1 MCVEQEQYLLSTHEF
16 SWTCQASTIVGM
28 PINRWLSGKRVP
40 PLLHKLLGQL
50 KIKDEELNNLKG
62 EWAKKEQDMKQKL
75 EVLNYEKQRSLQK
88 QEALQRE
95 HNVLL
100 LKLEVMEDEQENLQN
115 NQIALLEEIEEKRK
129 THEERRRMLLQNLNN
144 SFNILT
150 NFVMS
155 EERVMF

>member
-1 MCVEQEQYLLSTHEF
+1 MMDGDSWDIDSTDARDN
-16 SWTCQASTIVGM
+16 W
-28 PINRWLSGKRVP
+28 KREEIEE
-40 PLLHKLLGQL
+40 GFYTT
-50 KIKDEELNNLKG
+50 DEELNNMKG